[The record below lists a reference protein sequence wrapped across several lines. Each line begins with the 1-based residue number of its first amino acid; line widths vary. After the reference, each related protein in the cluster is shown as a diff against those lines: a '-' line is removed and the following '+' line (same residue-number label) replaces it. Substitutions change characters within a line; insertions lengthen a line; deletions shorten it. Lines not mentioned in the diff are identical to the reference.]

1 MSIITSFSASSV
13 FDIISTNSNSTS
25 PNSSDVSVPQN
36 DTSTENPQ
44 VSVTIN

>member
-1 MSIITSFSASSV
+1 MPIIISFSASSV
-13 FDIISTNSNSTS
+13 FNINSTNS
-25 PNSSDVSVPQN
+25 NSSDVSVPQN